1 MATQQVA
8 PVTCPN
14 CSTRFNPPV
23 QSIINGQDPTLKSAF
38 LQGRLNIV
46 QCPQCGMTS
55 PLGLPILYY
64 DLEKELAFVF
74 LPNGLQITNTEQE
87 KIIGELT
94 NTLTNRLPPEQRKFY
109 LLNPK
114 PFLSLDSL
122 IKEILKADGITE
134 EMFEA
139 QRSKVQLLEEFLK
152 IEDEERLKEKIKEND
167 DKLDRQFFEIVT
179 ATIQG
184 AQMEGN
190 EAGAQAIFGL
200 RAFLAQHSSQGQQ
213 AVAEID
219 AELGLLYIQSPEQ
232 LLEMLQNA
240 PNDEEFEQLIA
251 AGHQFLDY
259 QFFQTLTAQIDDAA
273 KNGDNKRSIRL
284 KDLRSKILE
293 TKGRLEAESRAAVE
307 KSVALI
313 REILEANDPQKAVEA
328 KLDQMDHTFFAV
340 LAANIDGARQHKQ
353 EDLAKAMEML
363 GSMAMTM
370 LQENTGGG
378 SQTEQKPQASP
389 SPIHLP

>member
-14 CSTRFNPPV
+14 CSTRFNAPV

-74 LPNGLQITNTEQE
+74 LPNGLQITNAEQE

-94 NTLTNRLPPEQRKFY
+94 NTLTNQLQPEQRKFY

-122 IKEILKADGITE
+122 VKEILKADGITE

-139 QRSKVQLLEEFLK
+139 QRSKVQLLEELLK
-152 IEDEERLKEKIKEND
+152 IEDEEQLKAKIKEND

-213 AVAEID
+213 AVADID
-219 AELGLLYIQSPEQ
+219 AELGVLYIQSPEQ

-240 PNDEEFEQLIA
+240 ANDEEFEQLIA
-251 AGHQFLDY
+251 AGHQYLDY

-273 KNGDNKRSIRL
+273 KKGDNKKSMRL

-293 TKGRLEAESRAAVE
+293 TKGRLEEESRAAVE

-313 REILEANDPQKAVEA
+313 REILEADDPQKAVKA

-353 EDLAKAMEML
+353 EELAKAMEML

-370 LQENTGGG
+370 LQEKMGGG
-378 SQTEQKPQASP
+378 SQTKQPQASP